1 MRELWNNFVAD
12 ESGQGLT
19 EYVLIIGLVSIAA
32 ILILAAFGG
41 YIAGW
46 FTEAADTMDA
56 SGIAPET
63 PSGALQ

>member
-32 ILILAAFGG
+32 ILLLAFFGST
-41 YIAGW
+41 ITEW
-46 FTEAADTMDA
+46 FRTSIRYMGE
-56 SGIAPET
+56 SGIDV
-63 PSGALQ
+63 PSS